1 MMTDLDSEPLSSWKD
16 KALFTPGPLTT
27 SRTVK
32 QAMLRDVGSRDTA
45 FIQIIREIRSGL
57 LQVASLSPDAYTAVL
72 MQGSGTFGLES
83 VVGSVIPPDGHL
95 LVAVNGAY
103 GRRLVRM
110 AEILRI
116 RVSTVERPENEPIPP
131 EVVEQALASNER
143 MTHVAIVHCETTSGV
158 MNDVEAVG
166 AVVRRFG
173 RTFLVDAM
181 SSFGAVPVDW
191 AAAGVDFL
199 VSSSNKCIEGVPGF
213 AFVLARKAA
222 LLAARGWAR
231 SLALDLVAQYEGLER
246 DGQFR
251 FTPPTHALL
260 AFHQALRELAQEGGP
275 AARGARYERNRR
287 IIAEGMRAMG
297 FRSYLREEVQGP
309 IISSFFYPDH
319 PAFEFEPF
327 YQALSRRG
335 YLIYP
340 GKVTQANCFRI
351 GHIGRLEE
359 ADFRGLLLAIRDVL
373 HEIGVPVPLPVSQQ
387 TM

>member
-1 MMTDLDSEPLSSWKD
+1 MITDSDSEQLSSWKD

-27 SRTVK
+27 SRMVK

-57 LQVASLSPDAYTAVL
+57 LRVASLSPDAYTAVL

-116 RVSTVERPENEPIPP
+116 RVSTVERPEDEPIPP

-143 MTHVAIVHCETTSGV
+143 ITHVAIVHCETTSGV
-158 MNDVEAVG
+158 MNDVGAVG
-166 AVVRRFG
+166 AVVRQLG
-173 RTFLVDAM
+173 RTFVVDAM
-181 SSFGAVPVDW
+181 SSFGAVPLDW

-199 VSSSNKCIEGVPGF
+199 ISSSNKCIEGVPGF

-222 LLAARGWAR
+222 LSAARGWAR
-231 SLALDLVAQYEGLER
+231 SLALDLVAQYEGLEG

-260 AFHQALRELAQEGGP
+260 AFHQALRELEQEGGP
-275 AARGARYERNRR
+275 TARGARYERNRR
-287 IIAEGMRAMG
+287 IIAEGMRTMG

-319 PAFEFEPF
+319 PAFEFEQF

-340 GKVTQANCFRI
+340 GKVAQANCFRI

-359 ADFRGLLLAIRDVL
+359 ADFRGLLLAIRDAL
-373 HEIGVPVPLPVSQQ
+373 NEMGVPVPLPSSQRAI
-387 TM
+387 